1 MAGLKTSE
9 WSSDSLWPDSSS
21 FERIK
26 QPFLPQ
32 KKPSELKELLHPID
46 STPEF
51 HDPYSE
57 LNLFLSQKIKEEF
70 KESGFVKKWSFY
82 LQEKL
87 VEKIAPEFQ
96 RKFPQYRLGIA
107 ALKKTWEKIAYFSQ
121 QIQTQKEAL
130 TDEGKINVHF
140 LIKEN
145 LKQYFQFKNPS
156 GPNPLHFAHQ
166 LAMKISEYLATIDG
180 VRPMLDH
187 LTKTIWAGQKHLLT
201 GTALEQAQSP
211 YNEFDKF
218 DKLIV
223 KVMLEING
231 KNPQIT
237 QKELEAKVKE
247 AIKAL
252 QDLPNFASID
262 RITANVSA
270 LLAEKLYPSSSF
282 HTLYFLEQKSAI
294 FNFISRHIALY
305 KTATFELQFSDLVR
319 RTIALYTLACELP
332 KTLTLEEIQTAVNEL
347 HVENRSFP
355 QSIYAFIS
363 AELLLT
369 QGHKETIWDAY
380 QEAKNLPPLSP
391 DHLEMIVWKVVSDKE
406 GLLEQLPYR
415 VGQKIDE
422 EIAHI
427 LIDNPHQN
435 FTTIVNRTVQF
446 FRKAKELA
454 LSKKWPEIERKI
466 SLWTIQGDLLCRWI
480 HIESDNNALLKLIID
495 EWKPKAHTRSISEI
509 TQSYLAKYPNMTPYI
524 PQLMSRIAIL
534 YKYAWYAV
542 FSTPEESSLDRFIK
556 WHALDL
562 SHLNET
568 QALTQLEEIC
578 KKTIP
583 LLPFDPIHA
592 QKLLYREG
600 KEPSPEQLQA

>member
-1 MAGLKTSE
+1 MTGLPTSE
-9 WSSDSLWPDSSS
+9 SSSDSFWPDSPQMGKVGQSS
-21 FERIK
+21 
-26 QPFLPQ
+26 PLQ
-32 KKPSELKELLHPID
+32 KKSSDLKEFLHPVD
-46 STPEF
+46 SAPEF

-130 TDEGKINVHF
+130 TDDGKLNIHF

-145 LKQYFQFKNPS
+145 LKQYFQLKNPS
-156 GPNPLHFAHQ
+156 GPHQQHYAHQ

-180 VRPMLDH
+180 TRPMLDH
-187 LTKTIWAGQKHLLT
+187 LTKTIWSAQRHLLT
-201 GTALEQAQSP
+201 GNALQATRSP
-211 YNEFDKF
+211 YDEFDKF

-223 KVMLEING
+223 KAMLEITG

-237 QKELEAKVKE
+237 QKELEGKVKE
-247 AIKAL
+247 AIKSL
-252 QDLPNFASID
+252 QDLPSFASID

-282 HTLYFLEQKSAI
+282 HTLYFLEQKTAI
-294 FNFISRHIALY
+294 FNFISRHVSLY
-305 KTATFELQFSDLVR
+305 KTAAFAPQFSDLVR
-319 RTIALYTLACELP
+319 RTTALYTLACQLP
-332 KTLTLEEIQTAVNEL
+332 KTLTAEEIQTAASTP
-347 HVENRSFP
+347 HPENPTHP
-355 QSIYAFIS
+355 QSVYAFIS

-369 QGHKETIWDAY
+369 QGNKEPLWSAY
-380 QEAKNLPPLSP
+380 QEAKTLPPLSS
-391 DHLEMIVWKVVSDKE
+391 DHLEMIVWKVLGDKE
-406 GLLEQLPYR
+406 ALLEELPYR
-415 VGQKIDE
+415 TGQKIDE

-427 LIDNPHQN
+427 LIDNPDQN
-435 FTTIVNRTVQF
+435 FSTVVSRTVQF

-466 SLWTIQGDLLCRWI
+466 ALWTIQGDLLCRWI
-480 HIESDNNALLKLIID
+480 RIDTESNALLKLIITQ
-495 EWKPKAHTRSISEI
+495 WKPQAHNTSISEM

-524 PQLMSRIAIL
+524 PQVMSRIAIL

-542 FSTPEESSLDRFIK
+542 FASAEESSLDRFIQ
-556 WHALDL
+556 WHAINL
-562 SHLNET
+562 SHLEES
-568 QALTQLEEIC
+568 QALIQLEEIC
-578 KKTIP
+578 KKAIP
-583 LLPFDPIHA
+583 LIPFDRAHA
-592 QKLLYREG
+592 QKLLHREK
-600 KEPSPEQLQA
+600 KEISLEEKHA